1 MVKSPFFGTRY
12 PILTKQMEE
21 TCDTQ
26 YDCTTSEGDLIG
38 SFQRKAGM
46 LSNPDDLLLETDL
59 TTLLITMCEM
69 TCWYVK
75 MFGYLDLPQCLVR
88 WSFWRF
94 TKQGSEVLQPL
105 YFSVFSRPTFYF
117 R

>member
-1 MVKSPFFGTRY
+1 MGRISNIAFLLCVNGC
-12 PILTKQMEE
+12 TKIYKTESHF
-21 TCDTQ
+21 T
-26 YDCTTSEGDLIG
+26 
-38 SFQRKAGM
+38 
-46 LSNPDDLLLETDL
+46 NPDNLLLETDL
-59 TTLLITMCEM
+59 TTLLITMCER

-75 MFGYLDLPQCLVR
+75 MFGYLDLPQCLVG